1 MEIQTMALTLTR
13 NLGEK
18 LLIGDD
24 ITVEVRGVKGNQ
36 VQLAITAPR
45 HVEIDREEIR
55 KRKNRERG
63 SQGYQPQAFN

>member
-45 HVEIDREEIR
+45 HVEIDRE
-55 KRKNRERG
+55 
-63 SQGYQPQAFN
+63 